1 MPKMT
6 ADGQSLKSS
15 QSKSVQTAFF
25 RMSPRQF
32 RESVLAKGWTYADL
46 AFRWGVTPGWV
57 STIAAD
63 PMRDFR
69 YDDAVR
75 GLPRL
80 TRLEL
85 RHVQESRRRVEQA
98 KGKPARTKSAR
109 RDSAIDSSY
118 SADFVANSIIIS
130 DDLGEGVVLAVKQE
144 GRVEKYLID
153 FSGAAD
159 WYSPDDINSNNLYA
173 TGRMRVTKHD

>member
-1 MPKMT
+1 MT
-6 ADGQSLKSS
+6 ADRAARKPSLSKAVQSP
-15 QSKSVQTAFF
+15 FF
-25 RMSPRQF
+25 RMPPRQF
-32 RESVLAKGWTYADL
+32 REAVLAKGWTYADL

-80 TRLEL
+80 SRLEL
-85 RHVQESRRRVEQA
+85 RQIQESRHRIERA
-98 KGKPARTKSAR
+98 KKGPVLSKAGRAEAPINSPY
-109 RDSAIDSSY
+109 SS
-118 SADFVANSIIIS
+118 DFVVNAIIVC

-153 FSGAAD
+153 FGGAAD
-159 WYSPDDINSNNLYA
+159 WYGPSEIERGLYA
-173 TGRMRVTKHD
+173 TGRMKVHRHD

>member
-1 MPKMT
+1 MT
-6 ADGQSLKSS
+6 TDRTSLKSGPG
-15 QSKSVQTAFF
+15 KSVQASFF

-32 RESVLAKGWTYADL
+32 REAVLAKGWTYADL

-85 RHVQESRRRVEQA
+85 RHIQESRHRIERA
-98 KGKPARTKSAR
+98 KKGPVRTKAAG
-109 RDSAIDSSY
+109 DSSPIDSPY
-118 SADFVANSIIIS
+118 STDFVVGAIIIS

-153 FSGAAD
+153 FGGAAD
-159 WYSPDDINSNNLYA
+159 WYGPSDIDRGLYA
-173 TGRMRVTKHD
+173 TGRMKVARHD